1 MFFDIDSPFTMVVL
15 IVLIAVGAG
24 VINNY
29 LKLKSK
35 QSDTSVDAEEL
46 ARLKDEVSLLKER
59 VRVLEQ
65 ITTDKDRRLSDEIS
79 RLA

>member
-1 MFFDIDSPFTMVVL
+1 MEINEPFTMVVL

-29 LKLKSK
+29 IKTKASREEGNAD
-35 QSDTSVDAEEL
+35 QEEL
-46 ARLKDEVSLLKER
+46 ARLRRDVERLTER
-59 VRVLEQ
+59 VRVLE
-65 ITTDKDRRLSDEIS
+65 TLATDKDERLREEIG